1 MEEKSIPWARVAAFV
16 RQHTHDVRND
26 LNSLDLE
33 TELLRD
39 LVTDL
44 EATTSIQSMQKQ
56 LRSVAMQL
64 RTLASLFHEVQPM
77 LEPTEARSLLTLWRE
92 KHSAMPKAPEVKWVD
107 ELGDQEVN
115 VDVTMCTKVLQELLT
130 NAAAFSPGAPLTIT
144 AKVEGNDAIFEMVE
158 PKKAPVDPSG
168 WGQPLNTSRHG
179 SYGMGLFAAHRAMAA
194 NGAEFTQSYD
204 AENGTLVSRIALG
217 VI

>member
-1 MEEKSIPWARVAAFV
+1 MDENSIPWTRVAAFV

-56 LRSVAMQL
+56 LRNVATQL
-64 RTLASLFHEVQPM
+64 RTLASLFHDVQPM
-77 LEPTEARSLLTLWRE
+77 LEPISARSLLSIWRD
-92 KHSAMPKAPEVKWVD
+92 KHSAMQKAPEVRWVD
-107 ELGDQEVN
+107 ELGEQEVN
-115 VDVTMCTKVLQELLT
+115 ADVGMFAKVFLELLT
-130 NAAAFSPGAPLTIT
+130 NAAAFSPGTALTVF
-144 AKVEGNDAIFEMVE
+144 ARVEGSDVVFELME
-158 PKKAPVDPSG
+158 PKKAPVDPSA

-179 SYGMGLFAAHRAMAA
+179 SYGMGLFAAKRCMAA
-194 NGAEFTQSYD
+194 NGAVFTQSYD
-204 AENGTLVSRIALG
+204 AQEGCLMSRIALAI
-217 VI
+217 V

>member
-1 MEEKSIPWARVAAFV
+1 MDENSIPWTRVAAFV

-77 LEPTEARSLLTLWRE
+77 MEPMDARSLLTLWRE
-92 KHSAMPKAPEVKWVD
+92 KHSAMQRAPEVKWID
-107 ELGDQEVN
+107 ELGEQEVN
-115 VDVTMCTKVLQELLT
+115 ADASMFARVFLELLT
-130 NAAAFSPGAPLTIT
+130 NAAAFSPGAALTVS
-144 AKVEGNDAIFEMVE
+144 ARVEGQDVIFELKE
-158 PKKAPVDPSG
+158 PKKAPVDPST
-168 WGQPLNTSRHG
+168 WGQPLHTSRHG
-179 SYGMGLFAAHRAMAA
+179 SYGMGLFAAKRCMAA
-194 NGAEFTQSYD
+194 NGAAFTQSYD
-204 AENGTLVSRIALG
+204 ESSGCLISRIVLG